1 MYAVFQSCGKQYKVI
16 PGQNIT
22 MEKISYKPDN
32 IIEFSKV
39 LMIFDNKKIYLGRPF
54 IKNVKII
61 AQIISHFRNKKI
73 IILKFKRRKH
83 FRKKQGH
90 RQWFTNLKIK
100 NIQISK

>member
-16 PGQNIT
+16 PGQIII
-22 MEKISYKPDN
+22 MEKINCKINN

-39 LMIFDNKKIYLGRPF
+39 LMICNNKNINLGNPF
-54 IKNVKII
+54 IKNIKIE
-61 AQIISHFRNKKI
+61 AKIISHFRNKKI

-90 RQWFTNLKIK
+90 RQWFTKLKIQ
-100 NIQISK
+100 NINF

>member
-1 MYAVFQSCGKQYKVI
+1 MYAIFQSCGKQYKVI
-16 PGQNIT
+16 QGQNII
-22 MEKISYKPDN
+22 MEKINYEPNN

-39 LMIFDNKKIYLGRPF
+39 LMIFDNKKIKLGHPF
-54 IKNVKII
+54 IKNVKIR

-90 RQWFTNLKIK
+90 RQWFTNLKIQ
-100 NIQISK
+100 NIKY